1 MRSLR
6 VLSLLGALLAVSC
19 SDTPPAATAPNAPA
33 VAIEDATVDAL
44 QQAMTKGQLT
54 SRRLTEIYL
63 ERIDAI
69 DRKGPTLRSVIET
82 NPDALSIADA
92 LDRERRDNKV
102 RGPLHGIPVLVKDNL
117 DTADKMMTTAGSL
130 ALEGPAP
137 ARDAFV
143 VERLRA
149 AGAVLL
155 GKANL
160 SEWANFRS
168 TKSASG
174 WSARG
179 GLVKNPYALDRNAC
193 GSSSGTGASIAAN
206 LATVG
211 IGTET
216 DGSIVCP
223 SSANGLVGI
232 KPTVGLVSRAGIVPI
247 SHSQDT
253 AGPMTRTVK
262 DAALVLAAIAGAD
275 PRDAATR
282 ASEGQ
287 PRADYL
293 AALDVNGL
301 KGARVGVLRGRFAG
315 YSPSA
320 DRVFEAAVAKL
331 KELGAVIVDPVDL
344 AGGYD
349 DSELQVLQYEFKADL
364 NAYLA
369 TRTGVPVKSLADVI
383 AFNEQH
389 RDREMPHFGQELF
402 IASEKKGPLTDKAYR
417 DALAK
422 SQRLAREEGIDKAL
436 RTHKLDALVALT
448 LNAAWTTDL
457 INGDHFMGASSTPA
471 AVAGYPSI
479 TVPAGDVSGLPIGM
493 SWMGPAWS
501 EARLIKYAYA
511 FEQATK
517 HRRAPD
523 LRATV
528 MGK

>member
-1 MRSLR
+1 
-6 VLSLLGALLAVSC
+6 
-19 SDTPPAATAPNAPA
+19 
-33 VAIEDATVDAL
+33 
-44 QQAMTKGQLT
+44 
-54 SRRLTEIYL
+54 
-63 ERIDAI
+63 
-69 DRKGPTLRSVIET
+69 
-82 NPDALSIADA
+82 
-92 LDRERRDNKV
+92 
-102 RGPLHGIPVLVKDNL
+102 
-117 DTADKMMTTAGSL
+117 
-130 ALEGPAP
+130 
-137 ARDAFV
+137 
-143 VERLRA
+143 
-149 AGAVLL
+149 
-155 GKANL
+155 
-160 SEWANFRS
+160 
-168 TKSASG
+168 
-174 WSARG
+174 
-179 GLVKNPYALDRNAC
+179 
-193 GSSSGTGASIAAN
+193 
-206 LATVG
+206 
-211 IGTET
+211 
-216 DGSIVCP
+216 
-223 SSANGLVGI
+223 
-232 KPTVGLVSRAGIVPI
+232 
-247 SHSQDT
+247 
-253 AGPMTRTVK
+253 MTRTVR

-275 PRDAATR
+275 PRDAATK